1 MGKKK
6 KKIPRLTE
14 EQYTAY
20 IMNIRDNAAAFD
32 SKGQLV
38 VPPVFQKDEEKKDY

>member
-6 KKIPRLTE
+6 KKVPRLTE

-20 IMNIRDNAAAFD
+20 IMSIKENAAAFD
-32 SKGQLV
+32 AKGELV
-38 VPPVFQKDEEKKDY
+38 VPSPFQKDKEKKDY